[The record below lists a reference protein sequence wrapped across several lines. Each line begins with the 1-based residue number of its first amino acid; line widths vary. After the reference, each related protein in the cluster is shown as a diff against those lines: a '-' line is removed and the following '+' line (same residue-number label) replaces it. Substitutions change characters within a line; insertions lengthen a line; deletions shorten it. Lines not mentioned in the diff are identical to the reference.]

1 MPVGVRSRGRSGPGR
16 AAWIIFAGAAFA
28 ILAVTFAL
36 GALVGREWGRQTP
49 RATAAASVQRSATSP
64 RRSRLADVSAE
75 RTRAPQEK
83 LTFYQTLT
91 APLGAA
97 PASSKAASLPLP
109 KPPPAATSRSSGPPA
124 ADSAARPSERATET
138 VLPPRPAPDAQGVD
152 RPAAIGEPRH
162 DGKQEVSAEHLG
174 APRAAGEQRR
184 EASSEWTV
192 QIGVFTTSE
201 RAERVR
207 KELVVAGFHPR
218 VTPAV
223 GEDGQPRFRV
233 RLGEFKTKEE
243 ALRTA
248 ERVRADR
255 SLPTFV
261 TAK

>member
-1 MPVGVRSRGRSGPGR
+1 MPVGARSRGRSGPGR
-16 AAWIIFAGAAFA
+16 GAWIIFAGAAFA

-36 GALVGREWGRQTP
+36 GALVGREWGRQAP
-49 RATAAASVQRSATSP
+49 RATVAESGQRSAPSP
-64 RRSRLADVSAE
+64 RRSGLGDVGAE
-75 RTRAPQEK
+75 RTRPPQEK

-97 PASSKAASLPLP
+97 PASSKAAPAT
-109 KPPPAATSRSSGPPA
+109 KPQPTVTPRPSGPA
-124 ADSAARPSERATET
+124 VADRAVRPSERATET
-138 VLPPRPAPDAQGVD
+138 LLPPRAAPGAPGGD
-152 RPAAIGEPRH
+152 RSAAPGEQRRDGNPDVPAARPGE
-162 DGKQEVSAEHLG
+162 QQ
-174 APRAAGEQRR
+174 AAGEQRR
-184 EASSEWTV
+184 EAPSEWTV
-192 QIGVFTTSE
+192 QVGVFTTSE
-201 RAERVR
+201 RAERIR
-207 KELVVAGFHPR
+207 KELAVAGFHPR

-233 RLGEFKTKEE
+233 RLGEFRTKEE

>member
-1 MPVGVRSRGRSGPGR
+1 MPVGARSRARSGPGR
-16 AAWIIFAGAAFA
+16 ATWIIVAGAACA
-28 ILAVTFAL
+28 ILAVTFVL

-49 RATAAASVQRSATSP
+49 RTVVAESGRSATSS
-64 RRSRLADVSAE
+64 RRSGPRDAGVE
-75 RTRAPQEK
+75 RARPPQEK

-91 APLGAA
+91 APLGAPSASGKGA
-97 PASSKAASLPLP
+97 PST
-109 KPPPAATSRSSGPPA
+109 KPQPTVAPRPGGPPV
-124 ADSAARPSERATET
+124 ADRAARPSERVAAT
-138 VLPPRPAPDAQGVD
+138 VLPPRAAPDAQGTD
-152 RPAAIGEPRH
+152 RPAAPGEPRR
-162 DGKQEVSAEHLG
+162 DGRLDAPAERPGVQH
-174 APRAAGEQRR
+174 AGVEPRR

-192 QIGVFTTSE
+192 QVGVFTTPE

-207 KELVVAGFHPR
+207 KELAEAGFHPR

-223 GEDGQPRFRV
+223 ADGGQARFRV

>member
-1 MPVGVRSRGRSGPGR
+1 MPVGARSRGRSGPGR

-49 RATAAASVQRSATSP
+49 RATVAESVQRSATSP
-64 RRSRLADVSAE
+64 RRSGLADVSAE

-97 PASSKAASLPLP
+97 PASSKAASPP
-109 KPPPAATSRSSGPPA
+109 KPQPAATSRSSRPPA
-124 ADSAARPSERATET
+124 ADGAARPSERVTET
-138 VLPPRPAPDAQGVD
+138 MLPPRPAPDAQEVD
-152 RPAAIGEPRH
+152 RPAAIGEQRR
-162 DGKQEVSAEHLG
+162 DGKQEVSAERPG
-174 APRAAGEQRR
+174 APHAAGDQRR

-192 QIGVFTTSE
+192 QVGVFTTSE

-243 ALRTA
+243 ALRAA